1 MRNFFVALVCTVLTA
16 CGASD
21 GGDGGP
27 ASCSNIDQIRFVR
40 DAMQDWYLWNDQL
53 PNNISAQDYATP
65 EDLLADLRT
74 FSPDDGNGTPVDR
87 FSFIGSAAADEAFF
101 GAGQFEGY
109 GFSRAPDARIT
120 QVFAGSPADL
130 GGLARGQQILELDG
144 RTVAEIEAAE
154 GLSSALNVSPLTF
167 LMLDTDGSQFSS
179 TITADLVTIDPVPQT
194 RIIAANDGSG
204 RMIGYLEF
212 STFISTAEPALEQ
225 AFADFAAN
233 GVSEIILDL
242 RYNGGGLTRI
252 SNLLGDYLGGIVP
265 DGEVFSE
272 TRFNED
278 RAAANN
284 SIEPFD
290 QLNNSLGISRLVVV
304 ATGGTASA
312 SELLINS
319 MTPYLDVAIVGGNTF
334 GKPVGQVGFTFCEKI
349 LRPTAFQ
356 TFNADGFGDYFDG
369 LPVTCPVADNL
380 DTPVGDDTDPKMM
393 AAMTYLNTG
402 QCPLVPQTLKSDDS
416 TSRAVRAETPQ
427 PPWRQYAGAD

>member
-1 MRNFFVALVCTVLTA
+1 MRNCSFVLICVVLTA
-16 CGASD
+16 CSGSN
-21 GGDGGP
+21 GDDEGP
-27 ASCSNIDQIRFVR
+27 ASCSNVDQIRFVR
-40 DAMQDWYLWNDQL
+40 DAMQDWYLWNSLL
-53 PNNISAQDYATP
+53 PNNISARDYASP
-65 EDLLADLRT
+65 EDLLADLRS
-74 FSPDDGNGTPVDR
+74 FSPDDGSGSPVDR

-101 GAGQFEGY
+101 AEGQFEGY

-120 QVFAGSPADL
+120 RVFAGSPADL

-144 RTVAEIEAAE
+144 RTVAQIEAAE
-154 GLSSALNVSPLTF
+154 GLGAALNVSPLTF
-167 LMLDTDGSQFSS
+167 LMRNSDGSQFSS
-179 TITADLVTIDPVPQT
+179 TITADVVTIDPVPQT

-225 AFADFAAN
+225 AFADFVAN
-233 GVSEIILDL
+233 GVSEVILDL

-265 DGEVFSE
+265 DGDVFSE
-272 TRFNED
+272 TRFNAD

-290 QLNNSLGISRLVVV
+290 RLNNSIGISRLVVV
-304 ATGGTASA
+304 ATSGTASA

-319 MTPYLDVAIVGGNTF
+319 MAPYLDVAIVGDDTF
-334 GKPVGQVGFTFCEKI
+334 GKPVGQVGFVFCEKI

-369 LPVTCPVADNL
+369 LPATCPAVDNL
-380 DTPVGDDTDPKMM
+380 DVPVGDDTDPNMI
-393 AAMTYLNTG
+393 AAMSYLNTG
-402 QCPLVPQTLKSDDS
+402 QCPVLSQTLKSDDS
-416 TSRAVRAETPQ
+416 GSRSARFESPQ
-427 PPWRQYAGAD
+427 PPWREYAGAD